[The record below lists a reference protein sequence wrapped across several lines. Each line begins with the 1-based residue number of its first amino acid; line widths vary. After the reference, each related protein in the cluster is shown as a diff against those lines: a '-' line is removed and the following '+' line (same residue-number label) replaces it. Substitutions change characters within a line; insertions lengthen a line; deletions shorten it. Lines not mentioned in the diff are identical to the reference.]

1 MEDDDKIYG
10 LIVQAQEMQKYALE
24 FKGFA
29 EDAVKKLPDA
39 TKNAVREA
47 AKEYI
52 IEGVERVSTSIQNAA
67 VATSTASETL
77 QQTLRWKWTIHAL
90 SLVLVAIVILA
101 ALYFGAGAMI
111 SYKTDELNL
120 LNEQILIMEA
130 RINKL
135 SKDGG
140 KAIVTECGE
149 QKRPCI
155 RVDKNK
161 VEYTRDNEVYMI
173 IHGY

>member
-1 MEDDDKIYG
+1 MNEDKIYG

-39 TKNAVREA
+39 AKNAVREA

-52 IEGVERVSTSIQNAA
+52 IEGMERASKSLQDVTGDAA
-67 VATSTASETL
+67 TASETL

-90 SLVLVAIVILA
+90 SLVLVAMVILA

-120 LNEQILIMEA
+120 LSEQISIMEA

-140 KAIVTECGE
+140 KAIVTECSE

-155 RVDKNK
+155 RVDKDK
-161 VEYTRDNEVYMI
+161 VEYTRGNEVYMI